1 MSLLLKLSDIVGA
14 AFETLDLPKELGLVR
29 VSDRPDLAQFQCNGA
44 MAAAKLAKKNPREV
58 AGAVVE
64 ALKNNPSPTALT
76 SASAPLWRD
85 EAPLPSPSKEREGEG
100 QIFSSIEIAGPGFIN
115 LNVTDEF
122 LAAHL
127 AEMAAEDKLGVPAF
141 AQGETVVLD
150 YGGPN
155 IAKPM
160 HVAHLRA
167 GIIGDTV
174 RRIMKFAGYR
184 TLGDVHMGDWGTH
197 LGILFNDYIKNGE
210 TDRVLSVDLA
220 DPASV
225 DALFADMYA
234 RYPRASAA
242 SKEDEAL
249 KAEALE
255 TTRKLQLG
263 EDPYAAMWQKVRS
276 VSMLGMEKNYALLN
290 VHFDLWK
297 GEADVNE
304 MIPPMVDDLKA
315 RGFAIESEG
324 ALVFPVKRNDDNK
337 EVPPLILYKRD
348 GAVMYGTTDLATIVD
363 RVREFDPAK
372 IIYVVDHRQH
382 LHFEQVFRAA
392 RLAGIVREDLELT
405 HAGFGTMNG
414 PDGKPFKTRAG
425 GVLKL
430 EDLIAM
436 GIEKATQRLNEAEL
450 AKDMPAEER
459 ADIARMVAVAA
470 IKFADLQNQRQ
481 ADYVFD
487 IDRMVSFEGKTGP
500 YLLYQAV
507 RIKSLLRKA
516 GSQNP
521 GISESQKKSSE
532 IPRFRDSGILL
543 KDTDRPLALLLTELP
558 DTFEAALN
566 NYAPHYLCEYAF
578 RLAQTFSSFYNSCHI
593 LSEEDEGLKQSR
605 LALCGMTLAQLE
617 LVLSLLGIDAPERM

>member
-1 MSLLLKLSDIVGA
+1 MTSLASKLTVIVSA
-14 AFETLDLPKELGLVR
+14 AFEEAGLPADLGLVR

-44 MAAAKLAKKNPREV
+44 MAAAKVAKKNPRAVAEEV
-58 AGAVVE
+58 AGR
-64 ALKNNPSPTALT
+64 LKA
-76 SASAPLWRD
+76 R
-85 EAPLPSPSKEREGEG
+85 GE
-100 QIFSSIEIAGPGFIN
+100 FAKVEIAGPGFIN
-115 LNVTDEF
+115 IDLTPEAIAGHLSAMATDAR
-122 LAAHL
+122 LSVP
-127 AEMAAEDKLGVPAF
+127 EM

-160 HVAHLRA
+160 HVGHLRA
-167 GIIGDTV
+167 GIIGDTL
-174 RRIMKFAGYR
+174 RRIMAFAGYK

-197 LGILFNDYIKNGE
+197 LGILFNDYIRSGE
-210 TDRVLSVDLA
+210 QDKVLKVDLD

-225 DALFADMYA
+225 SALFEDMSE

-249 KAEALE
+249 RAQAQEATLKMQNRE
-255 TTRKLQLG
+255 A
-263 EDPYAAMWQKVRS
+263 PYYEMWQKVKA
-276 VSMLGMEKNYALLN
+276 VSIVGMERNYGMLN

-297 GEADVNE
+297 GEADVHDL
-304 MIPPMVDDLKA
+304 IPPMVDDLKA
-315 RGFAIESEG
+315 RGYAVESEG
-324 ALVFPVKRNDDNK
+324 AIVVPVKRNEDKK
-337 EVPPLILYKRD
+337 EVPPLLLVKRD
-348 GAVMYGTTDLATIVD
+348 GAFIYGSTDLATVVE
-363 RVREFDPAK
+363 RMQLYGPSK
-372 IIYVVDHRQH
+372 IIYVVDQRQG

-392 RLAGIVREDLELT
+392 RMGGIAPDAVELT
-405 HAGFGTMNG
+405 FAGFGTMNG

-436 GIEKATQRLNEAEL
+436 GVAKATERLNDANL
-450 AKDMPAEER
+450 AKDMPETER
-459 ADIARMVAVAA
+459 ASIAHKVAVAA

-516 GSQNP
+516 ESSGSETRGFGNTE
-521 GISESQKKSSE
+521 IQK
-532 IPRFRDSGILL
+532 FGDSDI
-543 KDTDRPLALLLTELP
+543 PLALLLCELP
-558 DTFEAALN
+558 DVFEGALN
-566 NYAPHYLCEYAF
+566 NYTPHLLCEYAY

-593 LSEEDEGLKQSR
+593 LSEEDEVLRGSR
-605 LALCGMTLAQLE
+605 LTLCTLTLAQLE
-617 LVLSLLGIDAPERM
+617 LVLSLLGIEVPDRM